1 MTFSNPLQALM
12 QMGRGPMMNALP
24 NIQKP
29 AQNPP
34 INIQQL
40 KQALPQLTKENYAQL
55 VSQARAQ
62 GHTCEYAN
70 QQPSDTNSDK
80 SSIEGS
86 TTNG

>member
-12 QMGRGPMMNALP
+12 QMGRGPIMNALP

-62 GHTCEYAN
+62 GISE
-70 QQPSDTNSDK
+70 QD
-80 SSIEGS
+80 IESGLNFLLQLS
-86 TTNG
+86 

>member
-12 QMGRGPMMNALP
+12 QMGRGSMMNTLP

-62 GHTCEYAN
+62 GISE
-70 QQPSDTNSDK
+70 QD
-80 SSIEGS
+80 IESGL
-86 TTNG
+86 NFLLQLN

>member
-40 KQALPQLTKENYAQL
+40 KQALPQLTKENYVQL

-62 GHTCEYAN
+62 GISE
-70 QQPSDTNSDK
+70 QD
-80 SSIEGS
+80 IESGL
-86 TTNG
+86 NFLLQLN

>member
-24 NIQKP
+24 NIQKL

-40 KQALPQLTKENYAQL
+40 KQALPQLTKENYAPL
-55 VSQARAQ
+55 VFQARAQ
-62 GHTCEYAN
+62 GI
-70 QQPSDTNSDK
+70 QPTK
-80 SSIEGS
+80 
-86 TTNG
+86 

>member
-34 INIQQL
+34 INIQQF
-40 KQALPQLTKENYAQL
+40 KQALQQLTKENYAQL

-62 GHTCEYAN
+62 GISE
-70 QQPSDTNSDK
+70 QD
-80 SSIEGS
+80 IESGL
-86 TTNG
+86 NFLLQLN

>member
-12 QMGRGPMMNALP
+12 QMGRGSMMNTLP

-62 GHTCEYAN
+62 GVSE
-70 QQPSDTNSDK
+70 QD
-80 SSIEGS
+80 IESGL
-86 TTNG
+86 NFLLQLN

>member
-12 QMGRGPMMNALP
+12 QMGRGPIMNTLP

-62 GHTCEYAN
+62 GISE
-70 QQPSDTNSDK
+70 QD
-80 SSIEGS
+80 IESGL
-86 TTNG
+86 NFLLQLN

>member
-1 MTFSNPLQALM
+1 MTFSNPLQALI
-12 QMGRGPMMNALP
+12 QMGRGPIMNTLP
-24 NIQKP
+24 DIQKP

-62 GHTCEYAN
+62 GISE
-70 QQPSDTNSDK
+70 QD
-80 SSIEGS
+80 IESGL
-86 TTNG
+86 NFLLQLN

>member
-1 MTFSNPLQALM
+1 MTFFNPLQALM
-12 QMGRGPMMNALP
+12 QMGRGSMMNALP
-24 NIQKP
+24 NISKP

-62 GHTCEYAN
+62 GISE
-70 QQPSDTNSDK
+70 QD
-80 SSIEGS
+80 IESGL
-86 TTNG
+86 NFLLQLN

>member
-12 QMGRGPMMNALP
+12 QMGRGPIMNALP

-62 GHTCEYAN
+62 GISER
-70 QQPSDTNSDK
+70 D
-80 SSIEGS
+80 IESGL
-86 TTNG
+86 NFLLQLN

>member
-24 NIQKP
+24 NIQKL

-62 GHTCEYAN
+62 GISE
-70 QQPSDTNSDK
+70 QD
-80 SSIEGS
+80 IESGL
-86 TTNG
+86 NFLLQLN

>member
-12 QMGRGPMMNALP
+12 QMGRGPIMNALP

-62 GHTCEYAN
+62 GISE
-70 QQPSDTNSDK
+70 QD
-80 SSIEGS
+80 IESGL
-86 TTNG
+86 NFLLQLN

>member
-1 MTFSNPLQALM
+1 MSFSNPLQALM

-62 GHTCEYAN
+62 GISE
-70 QQPSDTNSDK
+70 QD
-80 SSIEGS
+80 IESGL
-86 TTNG
+86 NFLLQLN

>member
-12 QMGRGPMMNALP
+12 QMGRGSMMNTLP

-40 KQALPQLTKENYAQL
+40 KQVLPQLTKENYAQL

-62 GHTCEYAN
+62 GISE
-70 QQPSDTNSDK
+70 QD
-80 SSIEGS
+80 IESGL
-86 TTNG
+86 NFLLQLN

>member
-12 QMGRGPMMNALP
+12 QMGRGPMMNALL

-62 GHTCEYAN
+62 GISE
-70 QQPSDTNSDK
+70 QD
-80 SSIEGS
+80 IESGL
-86 TTNG
+86 NFLLQLN

>member
-1 MTFSNPLQALM
+1 MTFSNPLQALI
-12 QMGRGPMMNALP
+12 QMGRGPMMNTLP

-62 GHTCEYAN
+62 GINE
-70 QQPSDTNSDK
+70 QD
-80 SSIEGS
+80 IESGL
-86 TTNG
+86 NFLLQLN

>member
-12 QMGRGPMMNALP
+12 QMGRSSMMNTLP

-62 GHTCEYAN
+62 GISE
-70 QQPSDTNSDK
+70 QD
-80 SSIEGS
+80 IESGL
-86 TTNG
+86 NFLLQLN

>member
-12 QMGRGPMMNALP
+12 QMGRSPMMNALP

-62 GHTCEYAN
+62 GISE
-70 QQPSDTNSDK
+70 QD
-80 SSIEGS
+80 IESGL
-86 TTNG
+86 NFLLQLN

>member
-24 NIQKP
+24 NIQKL

-34 INIQQL
+34 IYIQQL

-62 GHTCEYAN
+62 GISE
-70 QQPSDTNSDK
+70 QD
-80 SSIEGS
+80 IESGL
-86 TTNG
+86 NFLLQLN

>member
-12 QMGRGPMMNALP
+12 QMGRGPIMNALP

-40 KQALPQLTKENYAQL
+40 KQTLPQLTKENYAQL

-62 GHTCEYAN
+62 GISE
-70 QQPSDTNSDK
+70 QD
-80 SSIEGS
+80 IESGL
-86 TTNG
+86 NFLLQLN

>member
-24 NIQKP
+24 NIQKL

-55 VSQARAQ
+55 VFQARAQ
-62 GHTCEYAN
+62 GINE
-70 QQPSDTNSDK
+70 QD
-80 SSIEGS
+80 IESGL
-86 TTNG
+86 NFLLQLN

>member
-1 MTFSNPLQALM
+1 MTFSSPLQALM

-24 NIQKP
+24 NIQKL

-62 GHTCEYAN
+62 GISE
-70 QQPSDTNSDK
+70 QD
-80 SSIEGS
+80 IESGL
-86 TTNG
+86 NFLLQLN

>member
-24 NIQKP
+24 NIQKL

-40 KQALPQLTKENYAQL
+40 KQALPQLTKENYVQL

-62 GHTCEYAN
+62 GISE
-70 QQPSDTNSDK
+70 QD
-80 SSIEGS
+80 IESGL
-86 TTNG
+86 NFLLQLN

>member
-12 QMGRGPMMNALP
+12 QMGRGPIMNALP

-62 GHTCEYAN
+62 GISE
-70 QQPSDTNSDK
+70 QD
-80 SSIEGS
+80 IELGL
-86 TTNG
+86 NFLLQLN

>member
-1 MTFSNPLQALM
+1 MTFSNPLQTLM
-12 QMGRGPMMNALP
+12 QMGRGSMMNALP

-62 GHTCEYAN
+62 GISE
-70 QQPSDTNSDK
+70 QD
-80 SSIEGS
+80 IESGL
-86 TTNG
+86 NFLLQLN

>member
-62 GHTCEYAN
+62 GISE
-70 QQPSDTNSDK
+70 QD
-80 SSIEGS
+80 IESGL
-86 TTNG
+86 NFLLQLN

>member
-12 QMGRGPMMNALP
+12 QMGRGPMTNALP
-24 NIQKP
+24 NIQKL

-40 KQALPQLTKENYAQL
+40 KQALPQLTKANYAQL

-62 GHTCEYAN
+62 GNRE
-70 QQPSDTNSDK
+70 QD
-80 SSIEGS
+80 IESGL
-86 TTNG
+86 NFLLQLN

>member
-12 QMGRGPMMNALP
+12 QMGRGPIMNALP
-24 NIQKP
+24 NIQKL

-62 GHTCEYAN
+62 GISE
-70 QQPSDTNSDK
+70 QD
-80 SSIEGS
+80 IESGL
-86 TTNG
+86 NFLLQLN

>member
-12 QMGRGPMMNALP
+12 QMRRGPIMNALP

-62 GHTCEYAN
+62 GISE
-70 QQPSDTNSDK
+70 QD
-80 SSIEGS
+80 IESGL
-86 TTNG
+86 NFLLQLN

>member
-1 MTFSNPLQALM
+1 MTFSNPLQVLM

-62 GHTCEYAN
+62 GISE
-70 QQPSDTNSDK
+70 QD
-80 SSIEGS
+80 IESGL
-86 TTNG
+86 NFLLQLN

>member
-12 QMGRGPMMNALP
+12 QMGRGAMMNALP
-24 NIQKP
+24 NIQKL

-62 GHTCEYAN
+62 GISE
-70 QQPSDTNSDK
+70 QD
-80 SSIEGS
+80 IESGL
-86 TTNG
+86 NFLLQLN

>member
-12 QMGRGPMMNALP
+12 QMGRGPMMNALS

-62 GHTCEYAN
+62 GISE
-70 QQPSDTNSDK
+70 QD
-80 SSIEGS
+80 IESGL
-86 TTNG
+86 NFLLQLN

>member
-12 QMGRGPMMNALP
+12 QMGRGPIMNALP

-62 GHTCEYAN
+62 GISE
-70 QQPSDTNSDK
+70 QD
-80 SSIEGS
+80 IESGLNFLLQL
-86 TTNG
+86 NGKI

>member
-1 MTFSNPLQALM
+1 MTFFNPLQALM
-12 QMGRGPMMNALP
+12 QMGRGPIMNALP

-62 GHTCEYAN
+62 GISE
-70 QQPSDTNSDK
+70 QD
-80 SSIEGS
+80 IESGL
-86 TTNG
+86 NFLLQLN